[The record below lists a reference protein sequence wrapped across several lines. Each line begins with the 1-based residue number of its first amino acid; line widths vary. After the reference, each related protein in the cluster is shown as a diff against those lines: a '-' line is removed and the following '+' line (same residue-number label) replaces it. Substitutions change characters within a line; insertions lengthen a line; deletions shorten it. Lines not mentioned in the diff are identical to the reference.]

1 MVFPYV
7 GSAVEIGD
15 AARDPPAAVPAAC
28 RQTKALGGLA
38 HDLPAGG
45 IESAD
50 TGGAEPARTDDSE
63 DGEETTA
70 ADDTHAAP
78 SFSP

>member
-1 MVFPYV
+1 VTVTGHNTVYAFGEPTAPAD
-7 GSAVEIGD
+7 SADGTGPV
-15 AARDPPAAVPAAC
+15 AAAD
-28 RQTKALGGLA
+28 
-38 HDLPAGG
+38 GG

-50 TGGAEPARTDDSE
+50 TSGTEPARTDDSE

-70 ADDTHAAP
+70 AEDTHAAP